1 MRGRVRSAAAD
12 GDTESVE
19 KAADLHD
26 VRKAAKRVRYAA
38 EALVPVYG
46 KDAERVVKAHER
58 IQTVLGDHHD
68 DSEAETALI
77 ELADDAAA
85 AGENAFT
92 YGVLHARLELLRSD
106 RAADF
111 EDAWQR
117 SVSTRDRHRL
127 G

>member
-1 MRGRVRSAAAD
+1 M
-12 GDTESVE
+12 
-19 KAADLHD
+19 
-26 VRKAAKRVRYAA
+26 RYAA

-46 KDAERVVKAHER
+46 RDAERMVRAHER

-68 DSEAETALI
+68 DAEAETALL
-77 ELADDAAA
+77 ELADAAAA

-92 YGVLHARLELLRSD
+92 YGVLHARLELLCSD

-111 EDAWQR
+111 GSAWQR
-117 SVSTRDRHRL
+117 SVSARDRLRL